1 MVGLPAP
8 SGEAWA
14 GRKGRAKQLLWEGHC
29 PTEQAQEQGLDTA
42 QLNRLKSR
50 VLEPPCQ
57 MAGGEGDLVG
67 RGPSGEQ
74 LLTY

>member
-1 MVGLPAP
+1 MHISLPQERPGQEGKAEP
-8 SGEAWA
+8 DSYF
-14 GRKGRAKQLLWEGHC
+14 GR
-29 PTEQAQEQGLDTA
+29 DTA
-42 QLNRLKSR
+42 QLNRCKSR